1 MLFSPLQGIPGLE
14 TLVSPAIPPMI
25 SIDPCLYVRKSAKG
39 IIYVALYVDDSLM
52 IGNMATIDDAIEC

>member
-1 MLFSPLQGIPGLE
+1 ME